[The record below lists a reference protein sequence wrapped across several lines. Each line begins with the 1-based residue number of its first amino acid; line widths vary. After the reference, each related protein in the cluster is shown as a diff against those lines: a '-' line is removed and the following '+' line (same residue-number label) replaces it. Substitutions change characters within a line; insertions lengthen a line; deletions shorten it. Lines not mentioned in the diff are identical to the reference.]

1 MLKYFAKVWY
11 ILKGSRKRLPVLML
25 MFCLSSILEAFGI
38 GLIGPFLNIATKPEI
53 IREVRILDRFYTQLN
68 LQSPTQFI
76 ALLGIGIACV
86 FCLKSLLYFLSQ
98 TFIYKFCFNQKA
110 KLISRLFEAYIMVPY
125 TYYLR
130 TNTANI
136 IKNLTYETMVFNNT
150 TLIPL
155 TGAVANLTVICI
167 LLLLLANTSPTLLV
181 MLLAVLLPTFSFFFY
196 FKNKV
201 RQWGKQVSESN
212 KEIIRVINQ
221 GLGGLKETRVIGC
234 EGFFQEEIH
243 RQIQINVN
251 AATKFNSFNIV
262 PRILI
267 ETLLVVFTLL
277 FISISQLLFQTN
289 VQDIT
294 SVMAVFAVASIRLIP
309 AVSQTVQAMGQIQNG
324 RHCVDVIYSDLKEIE
339 KQEITKS
346 LQPSTISG
354 QKQLNTLES
363 HTNTKITFAEQI
375 ELKDIVYYY
384 PNASEPALNN
394 INLTITKGKSI
405 ALIGK
410 SGAGKTTLVD
420 VLLGLLNINSGD
432 ITVDDVSIYNNIRY
446 WQNMI
451 GYIPQSIFLLDDT
464 IERNIAFGVPDAL
477 IDSQRLQKAIQAAQ
491 LEELVLQLPDG
502 VKTTVGER
510 GVRLSGGQR
519 QRIGIARA
527 LYHEREIL
535 VLDEATSALD
545 NETESMV
552 TQAIR
557 SLSGTK
563 TIIII
568 AHRLSTIEHCD
579 CIYLLKGGHV
589 IKSGSYEEVVIAGGV
604 A

>member
-1 MLKYFAKVWY
+1 MLKYLVKVWY
-11 ILKGSRKRLPVLML
+11 ILKGSRRRLPVLMF
-25 MFCLSSILEAFGI
+25 MFCLSSMLEALGI
-38 GLIGPFLNIATKPEI
+38 GLIGPFLSIASQPDKI
-53 IREVRILDRFYTQLN
+53 HKIGVLDWVYRQLD
-68 LQSPTQFI
+68 LQSNNQFI
-76 ALLGIGIACV
+76 ALLGIAIASV
-86 FCLKSLLYFLSQ
+86 FCIKSLLYFLSQ
-98 TFIYKFCFNQKA
+98 TYIYKFCFNQKGN
-110 KLISRLFEAYIMVPY
+110 LVSRLFAAYIMVPY

-136 IKNLTYETMVFNNT
+136 IKNITYETMMFNST
-150 TLIPL
+150 TLLPL

-167 LLLLLANTSPTLLV
+167 LLVLLANTAPTLLI
-181 MLLAVLLPTFSFFFY
+181 MILAVLLPTFWFFFH
-196 FKNKV
+196 FKNKIKE
-201 RQWGKQVSESN
+201 WGKAASESN
-212 KEIIRVINQ
+212 KEIIRVVNQ
-221 GLGGLKETRVIGC
+221 GLGGLKETRIIGC
-234 EGFFQEEIH
+234 EAFFQQEMQQQIEI
-243 RQIQINVN
+243 NED

-267 ETLLVVFTLL
+267 ETLLIVFTLL
-277 FISISQLLFQTN
+277 FISVSQLLFQTN
-289 VQDIT
+289 IQDIT

-324 RHCVDVIYSDLKEIE
+324 RHCVDVLYSDLKEIE
-339 KQEITKS
+339 KQEITKYTQSSTS
-346 LQPSTISG
+346 LE
-354 QKQLNTLES
+354 QKQLSNFES
-363 HTNTKITFAEQI
+363 NINTKIAFSNQI

-384 PNASEPALNN
+384 PNASEAALNN
-394 INLTITKGKSI
+394 INLTIPRGKSI

-420 VLLGLLNINSGD
+420 VLLGLLSLSSGD
-432 ITVDDVSIYNNIRY
+432 IKVDDVSIYNNIRS

-464 IERNIAFGVPDAL
+464 IERNIAFGVSDSL

-491 LEELVLQLPDG
+491 LEELVLQLPNG
-502 VKTTVGER
+502 IKTSVGER

-545 NETESMV
+545 NETEGMV

-557 SLSGTK
+557 ALSGTK

-579 CIYLLKGGHV
+579 CIYLLKGGRV
-589 IKSGSYEEVVIAGGV
+589 IKSGSYEEVVVSGGV

>member
-1 MLKYFAKVWY
+1 MDKYLAKVWY
-11 ILKGSRKRLPVLML
+11 ILKGSRRKLPVLMF
-25 MFCLSSILEAFGI
+25 MFCLSSILEALGI
-38 GLIGPFLNIATKPEI
+38 GLIGPFLNIASQPEKI
-53 IREVRILDRFYTQLN
+53 HKIGVLDWAYTQLN
-68 LQSPTQFI
+68 LQSYNQFVAI
-76 ALLGIGIACV
+76 LGIAIAGV
-86 FCLKSLLYFLSQ
+86 FLLKSFLYFISQ
-98 TFIYKFCFNQKA
+98 TYIYKFCFSQKGN
-110 KLISRLFEAYIMVPY
+110 LVSRLFESYLMVPY

-130 TNTANI
+130 TNSANL
-136 IKNLTYETMVFNNT
+136 IKNITYETMMFTHT

-155 TGAVANLTVICI
+155 TGAIANLTVIFI
-167 LLLLLANTSPTLLV
+167 LLLLLANTAPTLLI
-181 MLLAVLLPTFSFFFY
+181 MILAVLLPTFLFFFN
-196 FKNKV
+196 FKNKL
-201 RQWGKQVSESN
+201 RQWGKEASESS
-212 KEIIRVINQ
+212 KEIISVVNKGI
-221 GLGGLKETRVIGC
+221 GGLKETRVIGC
-234 EGFFQEEIH
+234 EPYFQQEMQLQIKVNEGAAIRFHGF
-243 RQIQINVN
+243 NV
-251 AATKFNSFNIV
+251 V

-277 FISISQLLFQTN
+277 FISISQLFFQTN
-289 VQDIT
+289 IQDIT

-309 AVSQTVQAMGQIQNG
+309 AVSQTVQAMNQLQNG
-324 RHCVDVIYSDLKEIE
+324 RHSVDVIYSDLKEIE
-339 KQEITKS
+339 KEEVNKYTLSSSILNK
-346 LQPSTISG
+346 
-354 QKQLNTLES
+354 KQLSNYES
-363 HTNTKITFAEQI
+363 ELNTKIAFSNQI
-375 ELKDIVYYY
+375 ELKDVVYYY
-384 PNASEPALNN
+384 PNASEPSLNH
-394 INLTITKGKSI
+394 INLTIPRGKSI

-420 VLLGLLNINSGD
+420 VLLGLLYISNGD
-432 ITVDDVSIYNNIRY
+432 IKVDDVSVYKNLRS

-477 IDSQRLQKAIQAAQ
+477 INSEKLQKAIQAAQ
-491 LEELVLQLPDG
+491 LEELVLQLPNG
-502 VKTTVGER
+502 IKTSVGER

-557 SLSGTK
+557 ALSGTK

-579 CIYLLKGGHV
+579 RVYLLEGGRV
-589 IKSGSYEEVVIAGGV
+589 VKSGSYEEVVVSGGV

>member
-53 IREVRILDRFYTQLN
+53 IREVKILDWFYTELN

-234 EGFFQEEIH
+234 EDFFQEEIH

-324 RHCVDVIYSDLKEIE
+324 RHCVDVIYLDLKEIE

-346 LQPSTISG
+346 LQPSTIAG